1 MTYAFRPTET
11 VASLFRRPATIARWD
26 SLRRGRRPV
35 GLAGTDAHARVGWKN
50 QGDPYEDRTLLRLPS
65 YESAFRAFS
74 LQAVLESP
82 LSGRAADDADALVR
96 AIRAGHV
103 HTIVD
108 AYAAPGSFEFTGRTG
123 GVARVT
129 EGDATPLVDVLVLRV
144 RTNAPAG
151 SRLVL
156 FRDGKE
162 VHRVLA
168 RELVYATN
176 RAGAYRA
183 EAWLPGTGELPMP
196 WAVSNAITA
205 IDAQASPVP
214 VAATPDGEVVATIDS
229 GAGWSV
235 ERDPAS
241 SGNAT
246 AGQPTTTLDY
256 GLGPA
261 PHGSQFVAL
270 AHPVKLPAAA
280 AAVAFKGVA
289 SAPMRVS
296 VQLRVPK
303 GRDGERWE
311 RSVYLDATPREVVV
325 PLAEMR
331 PAGTVS
337 QAAPAIA
344 AVDSLLLVV
353 DRVHAHPGAA
363 GRFGVSNV
371 RILGAK

>member
-1 MTYAFRPTET
+1 M
-11 VASLFRRPATIARWD
+11 
-26 SLRRGRRPV
+26 
-35 GLAGTDAHARVGWKN
+35 
-50 QGDPYEDRTLLRLPS
+50 
-65 YESAFRAFS
+65 
-74 LQAVLESP
+74 
-82 LSGRAADDADALVR
+82 
-96 AIRAGHV
+96 
-103 HTIVD
+103 
-108 AYAAPGSFEFTGRTG
+108 
-123 GVARVT
+123 T